1 MEDEDV
7 RKLCQEL
14 NFQHLTD
21 DMLGLHRITKS
32 SKRLSR
38 PRKHYVILK
47 IDDFVGFI
55 VDTYVAQLI
64 MNIRQKF
71 QVNIHIL
78 FHFFTVWCEDN
89 FPQTISY

>member
-1 MEDEDV
+1 MEEEEM
-7 RKLCQEL
+7 RKYCQEL
-14 NFQHLTD
+14 KFQHITED
-21 DMLGLHRITKS
+21 ILGLNRLAKS

-55 VDTYVAQLI
+55 VDIYVAQLI

-71 QVNIHIL
+71 QVIIIL
-78 FHFFTVWCEDN
+78 FL
-89 FPQTISY
+89 